1 LVVLHIS
8 LLLGNLA
15 NEDGPSELDKI
26 EEELELLEQKEKD
39 LIEKNSK
46 WSTTQFTDKGMCLDD

>member
-1 LVVLHIS
+1 M
-8 LLLGNLA
+8 LLGNLA